1 MPLFTE
7 FAHSSRASIDL
18 EHRPQLAGVVAQVID
33 GSPAE
38 LAGIVPGDQILAV
51 NGHRVEDVIDVQ
63 FYGAEEDCTIT
74 ICRSTQEYQI
84 WVPKNVD
91 QQLGIAF
98 EDDLFDGVRICRNRC
113 DFCFVDQ
120 QPNGMRDTLKIRDD
134 DFRLSF
140 LHGNFITL
148 TNLTDYDW
156 RRVFQQ
162 KLSPLFVSV
171 HATDDALR
179 KRLLRNNRHKPILDE
194 IKRLVDGGI
203 SMHTQVVLCQG
214 LNDGSALDRTIEDL
228 SAFHPYVQSLAVVP
242 MGITDYRL
250 ERNESDPCGPEG
262 SKAILKQ
269 LRPWQQKFEVELGSR
284 FVFASDEMYLLAG
297 KPLPQANT
305 YQGFPQLSNGL
316 GGCRIFL
323 DELNVCRRKLERSR
337 RTGNVQ
343 IVTGTL
349 AAPILQ
355 SFAEGVK
362 EILGYDT
369 QVVAATNNWYG
380 PCTTV
385 AGLLTGRDVKDA
397 LVKAG
402 HADVVIIPRIMLREN
417 TELFLD
423 EMAISDIS
431 AILGRPVIAVPSTP
445 MAAIEALAGW
455 GDRRSL

>member
-7 FAHSSRASIDL
+7 FTHSSQASIDL

-38 LAGIVPGDQILAV
+38 LAGIVPGDQILVV
-51 NGHRVEDVIDVQ
+51 NGHPVEDVIDVQ

-74 ICRSTQEYQI
+74 ICRGTQEYQI

-179 KRLLRNNRHKPILDE
+179 KRLLRNNRL
-194 IKRLVDGGI
+194 R
-203 SMHTQVVLCQG
+203 
-214 LNDGSALDRTIEDL
+214 SA
-228 SAFHPYVQSLAVVP
+228 S
-242 MGITDYRL
+242 
-250 ERNESDPCGPEG
+250 
-262 SKAILKQ
+262 
-269 LRPWQQKFEVELGSR
+269 
-284 FVFASDEMYLLAG
+284 
-297 KPLPQANT
+297 
-305 YQGFPQLSNGL
+305 
-316 GGCRIFL
+316 
-323 DELNVCRRKLERSR
+323 
-337 RTGNVQ
+337 
-343 IVTGTL
+343 
-349 AAPILQ
+349 
-355 SFAEGVK
+355 
-362 EILGYDT
+362 
-369 QVVAATNNWYG
+369 
-380 PCTTV
+380 
-385 AGLLTGRDVKDA
+385 
-397 LVKAG
+397 
-402 HADVVIIPRIMLREN
+402 
-417 TELFLD
+417 
-423 EMAISDIS
+423 
-431 AILGRPVIAVPSTP
+431 
-445 MAAIEALAGW
+445 
-455 GDRRSL
+455 